1 DLPRGLI
8 SALQKLEEGKL
19 KMELEHRN
27 LDEISVRIERSTNRI
42 SLAMLVSALIIG
54 SSLVTIPR
62 EALILEKFPFLGIFG
77 FAVSFLIALA
87 LIVSIIKSR
96 RLS

>member
-1 DLPRGLI
+1 
-8 SALQKLEEGKL
+8 
-19 KMELEHRN
+19 
-27 LDEISVRIERSTNRI
+27 
-42 SLAMLVSALIIG
+42 MLVSALIIG

-62 EALILEKFPFLGIFG
+62 EALILERFPFLGIFG